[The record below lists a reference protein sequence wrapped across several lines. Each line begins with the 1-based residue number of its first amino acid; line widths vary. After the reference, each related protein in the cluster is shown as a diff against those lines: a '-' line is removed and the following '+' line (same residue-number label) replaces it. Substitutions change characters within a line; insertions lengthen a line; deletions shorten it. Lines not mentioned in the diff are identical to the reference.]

1 MAEHSFSQ
9 FVSVADRGCLI
20 VHREISLQGSAQVL
34 ISSDLAKRITSIFDK
49 KSYKNKKLFHLNTA
63 VFSLPK
69 GLAQSQAHKNA
80 FHAKNDQAML

>member
-1 MAEHSFSQ
+1 
-9 FVSVADRGCLI
+9 VI
-20 VHREISLQGSAQVL
+20 WP
-34 ISSDLAKRITSIFDK
+34 KRITSIFDK